1 MHPNIQHFS
10 PDASVQYILL
20 SSWDIEQ
27 AEQMAVRCNAT
38 LQECGIE
45 SIMPLE
51 KWQFIVNWLGIVSNR
66 VAPLPYISDD
76 CDAAID
82 RWRELRTYSKY
93 PFR

>member
-10 PDASVQYILL
+10 PDASVQHILL

-45 SIMPLE
+45 PVMPLDD
-51 KWQFIVNWLGIVSNR
+51 WQFIVNWLGTVSNR

-82 RWRELRTYSKY
+82 RWRELRTYLKY
-93 PFR
+93 P